1 MSLLETYTNFDKFQN
16 TTEEERNKL
25 KLSDIIKK
33 DVKYTT
39 VVTELI
45 KFVLINFV
53 KEPVITQKDL
63 EDPDNLLVDIYQL
76 LGAKLI
82 ELTMIAIAKSQNTK
96 KTPKL

>member
-82 ELTMIAIAKSQNTK
+82 ELTMIAIAKSQNIK